1 MEGLE
6 VQVMETRK
14 RVLGEEHPF
23 TLITM
28 NILAWTLMSECHR
41 LLKQKLGVD
50 HSNITSSFE
59 TLKEWETASF
69 DVVLH

>member
-14 RVLGEEHPF
+14 RVLGEEHPS
-23 TLITM
+23 TLTTM
-28 NILAWTLMSECHR
+28 NNLAWTLMSECHR

-50 HSNITSSFE
+50 HPNTTSSFE
-59 TLKEWETASF
+59 TLKEWETASS
-69 DVVLH
+69 DVDS